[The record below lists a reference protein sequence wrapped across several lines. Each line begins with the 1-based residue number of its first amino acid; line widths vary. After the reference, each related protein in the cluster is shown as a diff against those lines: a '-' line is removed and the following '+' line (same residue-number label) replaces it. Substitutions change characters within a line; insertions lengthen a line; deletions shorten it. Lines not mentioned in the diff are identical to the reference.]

1 MRAAAL
7 VFFVMLTASAASAHE
22 TMFGLGPRTIWKAG
36 LEVELEQEFEAGSHF
51 WSGNNRDENPRNRRV
66 FMHMITPGMTY
77 GFSRDFALRVK
88 TPFYY
93 MREETKDGV
102 EWYSGAAKFRVG
114 GAYRFVQNVFGGG
127 SSKASWFA
135 DIEIPTATRSQGMP
149 DEPEFDDNWTFT
161 WGLSASTSTTRHYLW
176 ADFAGRGSTQ
186 LDGSGAGPEFQTHLA
201 YAYRFWEL
209 TDYKDLD
216 MIMLVEADFKAAAQG
231 VLNGD
236 RDENSGGF
244 VFHLALGF
252 QINVTN
258 RVEVKWGINLPVY
271 RFVYGRQ
278 FYHDIQGMLM
288 FSYLI

>member
-1 MRAAAL
+1 MAMRAAAL

-114 GAYRFVQNVFGGG
+114 GAYRFVQNVFGADPPKHRGLPTSRFPRPRAVKACPMNP
-127 SSKASWFA
+127 SSTT
-135 DIEIPTATRSQGMP
+135 I
-149 DEPEFDDNWTFT
+149 
-161 WGLSASTSTTRHYLW
+161 GLSL
-176 ADFAGRGSTQ
+176 
-186 LDGSGAGPEFQTHLA
+186 GA
-201 YAYRFWEL
+201 
-209 TDYKDLD
+209 
-216 MIMLVEADFKAAAQG
+216 
-231 VLNGD
+231 
-236 RDENSGGF
+236 
-244 VFHLALGF
+244 
-252 QINVTN
+252 
-258 RVEVKWGINLPVY
+258 
-271 RFVYGRQ
+271 
-278 FYHDIQGMLM
+278 
-288 FSYLI
+288 